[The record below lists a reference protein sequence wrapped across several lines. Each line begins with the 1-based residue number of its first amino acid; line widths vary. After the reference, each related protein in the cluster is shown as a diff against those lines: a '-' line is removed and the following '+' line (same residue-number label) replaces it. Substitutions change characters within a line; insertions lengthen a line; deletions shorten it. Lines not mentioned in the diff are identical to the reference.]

1 MHQGSEMNHEPHVP
15 GVTHDA
21 TLRPVGILM
30 VVVGCLWGLF
40 VTMGFRAGDLD
51 VAKASGILILAG
63 LVLAAIG
70 KPQQQI

>member
-1 MHQGSEMNHEPHVP
+1 MHQGSKMNHEPHVP

-21 TLRPVGILM
+21 TLRPVGVLM
-30 VVVGCLWGLF
+30 VVVGCLWALF
-40 VTMGFRAGDLD
+40 ITMGLRAGDLD